1 MQFVLKYRV
10 QCLQWYI
17 ALVVSFASYPCNV
30 HKTDIGRPK
39 CESNTS
45 IVRYVTYIV
54 VSLVTFHVFLSSRAT
69 IVIAMVQP
77 SVMNVLISETF
88 IKSLFSSIPWSLSAL
103 LID

>member
-17 ALVVSFASYPCNV
+17 ALVVSFASNPCNV
-30 HKTDIGRPK
+30 HITDIGRPK

-54 VSLVTFHVFLSSRAT
+54 VSLVTFHVLFSSRTT
-69 IVIAMVQP
+69 IVIAMARP
-77 SVMNVLISETF
+77 SVMNVSISETF
-88 IKSLFSSIPWSLSAL
+88 IKNVFSSIPCRHF
-103 LID
+103 